1 MSEHHLQACEVDHA
15 EVVFDVVFPSVHETA
30 EVVHPCEESF
40 DFPSFSVAAEW
51 ASVLCFGAF
60 AAVRRNHFD
69 SVLCGQLSVQS
80 VRVVGL
86 VSDQPGRKFVEEAGG
101 DGIFDEMALCRRSAF
116 HSNGEWKTVTSGD
129 SDDLRALPAA
139 SRPDRKAP
147 FLALANVASTK
158 ASSRLSLPC
167 SCNNRARSLRASI
180 NFPSLIHCWN
190 RRWQV

>member
-1 MSEHHLQACEVDHA
+1 MRGGPCRGSFRCGIPIGSRDGGSCASMRR
-15 EVVFDVVFPSVHETA
+15 VVRLSIVFCSGGVGVRLVFWSVCGGSA
-30 EVVHPCEESF
+30 QSF
-40 DFPSFSVAAEW
+40 RFRT
-51 ASVLCFGAF
+51 L
-60 AAVRRNHFD
+60 R
-69 SVLCGQLSVQS
+69 QLSVQS